1 MSDQSRPWVPRL
13 IPPCTVCCQPCLA
26 ASTQPTQT
34 SHPALAP
41 TPPPALAVAKLSLH
55 LGIDF
60 SACSHKRPREIPG
73 SMVEVARDHRQAAV
87 FPRPRQK
94 KQAMVGQTS
103 LQPHLRLGP
112 QILGW
117 GRCGFS
123 SVPGPPPGVP
133 APKPS
138 TLGQPQLPSR
148 PRLYIPHTRPL
159 PASWLSLRLEALPV
173 LLNNCL
179 VISST
184 ILLLCL

>member
-41 TPPPALAVAKLSLH
+41 PPPPALAVAKLSLH

-103 LQPHLRLGP
+103 LQPHLRLGLRSWVGVGVASPLSQALP
-112 QILGW
+112 QGSL
-117 GRCGFS
+117 
-123 SVPGPPPGVP
+123 PPN
-133 APKPS
+133 
-138 TLGQPQLPSR
+138 
-148 PRLYIPHTRPL
+148 PL
-159 PASWLSLRLEALPV
+159 PWASPSCPLGPGS
-173 LLNNCL
+173 
-179 VISST
+179 ISH
-184 ILLLCL
+184 ILAPCRPAGFH